1 MKYVLCLWASLMCA
15 STLQAVELDAMSRAR
30 ALQALQSGTD
40 PAVTSLAHA
49 DVLLL
54 KATLALQAGK
64 PKQAL
69 NVLHSYAKQS
79 KTNDPLI
86 DMLEAE
92 AYRRSALL
100 AVANAGEYANQIQE
114 KMQEEVKHLEGA
126 NLSQGLREADVRLNA
141 FLDHLDA
148 VSGMPL
154 DILQVDKGIY
164 SIFLVD
170 KARSRMFVY
179 ARNANGVLERVAD
192 EYIVTGEK
200 LGDKQASGD
209 ARTPNGVYRFV
220 KRLQGKN
227 LEARYGPVAYPI
239 DYPNE
244 LDILHHKNGYGIW
257 MHGYAE
263 GVDRRPPRDTKGCFA
278 LPNPRLLAMS
288 KYVKLG
294 KSWVVVGEN
303 FEFGDDEA
311 RQVLQNSV
319 QQTLESWRK
328 DWSALD
334 TPAYLKFYHE
344 KFHAG
349 KRDLAAWKT
358 YKKRVNANK
367 SFVHVGIS
375 NLTLIRDANR
385 WAEGEVVV
393 AEFDQSYRSNNYQ
406 DSSRKRLYLARL
418 DAQSP
423 WRILIE
429 ESVKP

>member
-1 MKYVLCLWASLMCA
+1 MLR
-15 STLQAVELDAMSRAR
+15 TRALH
-30 ALQALQSGTD
+30 ALQAGTD
-40 PAVTSLAHA
+40 PAVTSLAYA
-49 DVLLL
+49 DVSLL
-54 KATLALQAGK
+54 KATLALQAGE
-64 PKQAL
+64 PEQAL
-69 NVLHSYAKQS
+69 DVLHSYAKQS
-79 KTNDPLI
+79 KTSDPLI

-100 AVANAGEYANQIQE
+100 AVANAGAYAEDMQG
-114 KMQEEVKHLEGA
+114 KMQGEVQDLEDA
-126 NLSQGLREADVRLNA
+126 NLSQGMREADVRLNA

-148 VSGMPL
+148 SSGMPL
-154 DILQVDKGIY
+154 DVLQVDKGVY

-179 ARNANGVLERVAD
+179 ARNADGVLERVAD
-192 EYIVTGEK
+192 EYIVTGSE

-220 KRLQGKN
+220 RRLQGKS
-227 LEARYGPVAYPI
+227 LETRYGPVAYPI

-244 LDILHHKNGYGIW
+244 LDVLHHKNGYGIW

-263 GVDRRPPRDTKGCFA
+263 GVGRRPPRDTKGCFA

-294 KSWVVVGEN
+294 KSWVIVGEN
-303 FEFGDDEA
+303 FEFGDDTA
-311 RQVLQNSV
+311 RQILQTSV

-334 TPAYLKFYHE
+334 TSSYLEFYHK
-344 KFHAG
+344 KFRAG
-349 KRDLAAWKT
+349 KRNLAAWKR
-358 YKKRVNANK
+358 YKQRVNANK
-367 SFVHVGIS
+367 SFAHIGIS

-393 AEFDQSYRSNNYQ
+393 AEFDQSYRSDNYQ
-406 DSSRKRLYLARL
+406 DVSRKRLYLARL
-418 DAQSP
+418 DEQSP

>member
-1 MKYVLCLWASLMCA
+1 MLTPV
-15 STLQAVELDAMSRAR
+15 LQAAELDAISRER
-30 ALQALQSGTD
+30 ALQALQAGTD

-49 DVLLL
+49 DISLL
-54 KATLALQAGK
+54 KATLALQAGE
-64 PKQAL
+64 PEQAL
-69 NVLHSYAKQS
+69 DVLHSYTNKS
-79 KTNDPLI
+79 KSNDPLI

-100 AVANAGEYANQIQE
+100 AVVDAGEYAKQIQGKTQG
-114 KMQEEVKHLEGA
+114 KMQYLKDA

-141 FLDHLDA
+141 FLDRLGA
-148 VSGMPL
+148 ISGMPL
-154 DILQVDKGIY
+154 DILQVDKGVY

-179 ARNANGVLERVAD
+179 ARNANGVLVRVAD
-192 EYIVTGEK
+192 EYIVTGAQ

-220 KRLQGKN
+220 KRLQGKS
-227 LEARYGPVAYPI
+227 LESRYGPVAFPI

-244 LDILHHKNGYGIW
+244 LDVLHHKNGYGIW

-263 GVDRRPPRDTKGCFA
+263 GVGRRPPRDTKGCFA

-288 KYVKLG
+288 KYVELG
-294 KSWVVVGEN
+294 KSWVIVGEN
-303 FEFGDDEA
+303 FEFGDDEK
-311 RQVLQNSV
+311 RQALQASV
-319 QQTLESWRK
+319 EQTLEAWRK

-334 TPAYLKFYHE
+334 TSSYLKFYDE
-344 KFHAG
+344 KFRSG
-349 KRDLAAWKT
+349 KRDLAAWKR
-358 YKKRVNANK
+358 YKQRVNANK

-375 NLTLIRDANR
+375 NLTLIRDSNR

-393 AEFDQSYRSNNYQ
+393 AEFNQDYRSNNYQ